1 MPILSVLAALLAAA
15 PVVAQAPPQPQA
27 VTACRPAAADTVAEA
42 DRKASDTAH
51 KADKAESESVRSGN
65 PGAARRAELARRE
78 ADEAARLAADL
89 ACRPPPAGAAPKK
102 PSPGY

>member
-1 MPILSVLAALLAAA
+1 MPILAVLAALLAAA
-15 PVVAQAPPQPQA
+15 PVVAQAPSQA
-27 VTACRPAAADTVAEA
+27 HAVAACRPAPADTVAEA

-51 KADKAESESVRSGN
+51 KADMAESESVRSGN

-89 ACRPPPAGAAPKK
+89 ACRPPPAGAPPKK
-102 PSPGY
+102 SGQRY